1 MVGGR
6 RAECPIACNDA
17 HAAAKDGC
25 EEGACANGELMC
37 PDNPLGEPPPTI
49 NQKIFYENKICLGQ

>member
-6 RAECPIACNDA
+6 RAECPIACNEA

-25 EEGACANGELMC
+25 EEGACANGELIC

-49 NQKIFYENKICLGQ
+49 N